1 MPNHNSPIPSPELVD
16 KEIKVLELR
25 RVGLTWVRIAEE
37 VGYADHTGAYAAY
50 KRAIKRTMQQP
61 ADELREQEL
70 DRIDRLQVAVWPAAM
85 KGDTRAVLT
94 IVRLMERRAKLTGLD
109 MPIKIEQD
117 VTTWTG
123 GDTIDRAVRD
133 LAALLTRDD
142 ATSTGA
148 SAMAEHISETQ
159 PVTTGNELENLVDSL
174 GARMGQDSDGRGVD
188 SLASDN
194 ETKDS
199 LGGSSTNQ
207 RGCY

>member
-1 MPNHNSPIPSPELVD
+1 MPNHNAAVPSPELVD

-61 ADELREQEL
+61 ADELRTQEL
-70 DRIDRLQVAVWPAAM
+70 DRIDRLQVAIWPNAM
-85 KGDTRAVLT
+85 KGDTRAILT

-117 VTTWTG
+117 ITTWDG
-123 GDTIDRAVRD
+123 GDSIDRAVRD
-133 LAALLTRDD
+133 LAALLTSHD
-142 ATSTGA
+142 ATGTSE
-148 SAMAEHISETQ
+148 SAMAEHIGETESI
-159 PVTTGNELENLVDSL
+159 TAGNGLENLVDSL
-174 GARMGQDSDGRGVD
+174 GARLGQDSDGRGVD
-188 SLASDN
+188 SVASDN

-199 LGGSSTNQ
+199 LGGSSAN
-207 RGCY
+207 